1 MLGKKE
7 NPSKSDRQSSPK
19 PPRTPKR
26 IRTWEEVEAHVYERI
41 YLFATRFII
50 FSVIGVVFGFIS
62 TIYGV
67 LSFIFLGLPL
77 QEITT
82 FIALFIGVGAIAASF
97 ILLAWGLFWRRK
109 VENRT
114 IF

>member
-1 MLGKKE
+1 MLEKKE
-7 NPSKSDRQSSPK
+7 KPQNSDRQSPSKKPK
-19 PPRTPKR
+19 APKR
-26 IRTWEEVEAHVYERI
+26 IRTWDEVETHVYERI

-62 TIYGV
+62 TIYGL

-82 FIALFIGVGAIAASF
+82 FVALFIGVGAMAASM
-97 ILLAWGLFWRRK
+97 ILLAWGLFWRKK

>member
-1 MLGKKE
+1 MSGKQVTSP
-7 NPSKSDRQSSPK
+7 NSDRQSPPK
-19 PPRTPKR
+19 QPKAKKR
-26 IRTWEEVEAHVYERI
+26 IRTWEEVEAHVYDRI

-97 ILLAWGLFWRRK
+97 ILLAWGLFWRKK

>member
-1 MLGKKE
+1 MIGKKE
-7 NPSKSDRQSSPK
+7 KQNPSNPPRSPK
-19 PPRTPKR
+19 PPKR
-26 IRTWEEVEAHVYERI
+26 IRTWDEIESHVYERI
-41 YLFATRFII
+41 YLYATRFII
-50 FSVIGVVFGFIS
+50 FSVVGVVFGFIS
-62 TIYGV
+62 TIYGL

-82 FIALFIGVGAIAASF
+82 FIALFIGVGAIAASL
-97 ILLAWGLFWRRK
+97 ILLSWGLFWRKK